1 MRKKK
6 GTKIVKK
13 YLTTGIIAIW
23 LFSAGSVWAGNLVI
37 KGSTT
42 VLPIAQKIV
51 EAYMKE
57 NPDVKISLSG
67 GGSGDGIKAI
77 IDGTTD
83 IANSSRF
90 IKDSEVSMAIERKTY
105 PVPFAVAY
113 DCIIP
118 VVHPSNTVQNLTL
131 TQLKDIYMGKIRNWK
146 DLGGPSWPI
155 VVISRDT
162 SSGTYE
168 VWESLVM
175 KKERVF
181 PAALLQASSGAIV
194 QAVSKNKNAIGYVG
208 IGYLD
213 ASIKAVTVNGIEGSA
228 KTTLDGTFPISR
240 PLFMF
245 TRGWPEKDAASFIN
259 YVLNP
264 EKGQLLVK
272 EAGFVPLY

>member
-1 MRKKK
+1 MKK
-6 GTKIVKK
+6 TFAIL
-13 YLTTGIIAIW
+13 LTVAW
-23 LFSAGSVWAGNLVI
+23 LFPAGSVWAGNLVI

-51 EAYMKE
+51 EAYMKD

-90 IKDSEVSMAIERKTY
+90 IKDKEVALAVEKGAY

-113 DCIIP
+113 DCIVP
-118 VVHPSNTVQNLTL
+118 VVHSSNTVQNLTL

-194 QAVSKNKNAIGYVG
+194 QAVSKNKNAVGYIG

-213 ASIKAVTVNGIEGSA
+213 ASIKAVAVNGIEGSA

-245 TRGWPEKDAASFIN
+245 TRGWPEKDASSFIN